1 MDLQIKLIDVSG
13 ALAREQA
20 FWPTVVLPRAA
31 IDAEIERLASLPRP
45 ANGRRAASI
54 NHPMNNGHRRP
65 YRSAQTW

>member
-1 MDLQIKLIDVSG
+1 MSDKTGTKTLIRQPTRRLQMDPQIKLIDVSG

-45 ANGRRAASI
+45 AN
-54 NHPMNNGHRRP
+54 
-65 YRSAQTW
+65 